1 MLHNPLHLFR
11 VAGIIHPPALMLREI
26 VLLVVPHQSRPR
38 RVRTPFP
45 DAALYLYK
53 RFLPQ
58 DAKIPPEPPSPDRQ
72 ELPLERNSLRP
83 EHGSKRVFKMTFAH
97 LITHAG
103 IDTESCACVHPS
115 RTP

>member
-26 VLLVVPHQSRPR
+26 VFLVVPHQSRPR
-38 RVRTPFP
+38 RVRSLSP

-58 DAKIPPEPPSPDRQ
+58 NTEIPPEPPLPNRP

-83 EHGSKRVFKMTFAH
+83 EHGGERILKMTFAH
-97 LITHAG
+97 LHLSHCPRLSG
-103 IDTESCACVHPS
+103 
-115 RTP
+115 